1 MNSHVID
8 TGPDPEHTGVMTTQ
22 STPTDA
28 ANSVTAAFA
37 GLVATGDVGP
47 VAQLLTPDFRH
58 HRPDGSSS
66 TKEQWIAAIRSSLER
81 IDGMEV
87 EVEHVLATDD
97 HVVMHTRRRLP
108 DGPEITVVDICRF
121 EDGKISEAWEI
132 IEPAAEAAAHLSWW
146 DA

>member
-8 TGPDPEHTGVMTTQ
+8 AGPRPEHTGTMTMQ
-22 STPTDA
+22 STPTDVV
-28 ANSVTAAFA
+28 NSLTTAFG

-47 VAQLLTPDFRH
+47 VEELLRPDFLH
-58 HRPDGSSS
+58 HRPDGTSS
-66 TKEQWIAAIRSSLER
+66 TKEQWLAAVRASLER

-87 EVEHVLATDD
+87 EVKHVLACDD
-97 HVVMHTRRRLP
+97 HIVMHTRRRLP

-121 EDGKISEAWEI
+121 EDEMIAEAWEI
-132 IEPAAEAAAHLSWW
+132 IEPTAEAAAHLTWW

>member
-1 MNSHVID
+1 
-8 TGPDPEHTGVMTTQ
+8 MTTQ

-28 ANSVTAAFA
+28 VDSLTAAFA
-37 GLVATGDVGP
+37 GLVATGDVEP
-47 VAQLLTPDFRH
+47 VERLLRPDFVH
-58 HRPDGSSS
+58 HRPDATTS
-66 TKEQWIAAIRSSLER
+66 TKEQWLAAVRSSLER
-81 IDGMEV
+81 IGGMEV
-87 EVEHVLATDD
+87 EVEHVLATDE

-121 EDGKISEAWEI
+121 EDGMIAEIWEI